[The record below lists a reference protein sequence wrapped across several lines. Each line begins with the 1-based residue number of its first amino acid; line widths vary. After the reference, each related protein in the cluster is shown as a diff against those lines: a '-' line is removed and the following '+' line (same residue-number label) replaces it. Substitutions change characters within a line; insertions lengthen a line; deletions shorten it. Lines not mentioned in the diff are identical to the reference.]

1 MANTEVGIKLT
12 LSGDQ
17 QVRTALSGV
26 EERMDRLTGAVS
38 RAGHY
43 GAAFIGLTQGLI
55 PVAQAAVRA
64 ADSVTTLNNQLKLA
78 TGSTQAA
85 SKAYEA
91 LFDIAQRSRVSF
103 TELGGTFASIS
114 RAGQELGLNQQRLL
128 GVTEAIG
135 NAMTISGGSA
145 ESMNAALVQL
155 GQGLA
160 SGTLRGEEL
169 NSVMEQT
176 PRLAKAIAD
185 GLGVPI
191 GKLREMGAAGEISAE
206 QVIRALESQ
215 SAVLRGEVT
224 SSVLTVGQA
233 MTQMQNAAVL
243 AVGEMD
249 KATGASSLAASALST
264 LATTLGEVGQAFKDN
279 ELAIKTGMGALG
291 GAAVGA
297 GLLVAAGNIGKITVA
312 VRALGVALSAN
323 PYVLAAMGIAAAG
336 GAFVA
341 YSGAKSNTLDVM
353 KSRLKD
359 LQSLESKGD
368 RGMYGNKVSEEAL
381 AKRRAE
387 IKRLQLAIAELDSV
401 NLDTRAEDARMA
413 AMVKNTKAAEAD
425 REAYANLSRSLSG
438 FKGNYKEYT
447 DNVALINR
455 LRDRGAISEK
465 EAAQRLA
472 ELAQKHGLAAKAV
485 KGNQSAERELA
496 EQRRS
501 DLKVAELRNQ
511 QIDERLKFEA
521 ELAKQQAAVVAQ
533 EYESADATNA
543 QALARELANDKTVDA
558 TLAMQQLTLAQLE
571 QQRLDLE
578 ATDNVIPGY
587 IQALEARIAAQKRL
601 VAATQTGITQEVAD
615 KSAKEAEEAWRKAS
629 DKIED
634 ALTDA
639 LMRGFDDGKG
649 FAENLRDTVV
659 NMFKTMVLRP
669 VIQAIVQPVGQSIAG
684 SLLGSGSAG
693 GLVGGLSSINSI
705 STLYS
710 AISGG
715 MASSI
720 GGALAS
726 AGGFLG
732 SSTLSSFAAGMQG
745 STLAAGLA
753 GPTTAGATGAMGLG
767 ASFASALPYVAAAAA
782 LVELTGLGSRW
793 RGDPDAFLVQARNAG
808 ANPYQSSIGT
818 AFGTVGFANGTSR
831 IRKNGQMISEY
842 GETED
847 FSVTNQKQTLEV
859 IRQLDAAIASTLTEG
874 EIAKVSQ
881 NLDGWY
887 KKSWSFSGGMLGDW
901 VADRYRAVFDSMGSS
916 LGKMFAQF
924 KFDEKTLPQYFE
936 LFAVL
941 KSGGKEMESFA
952 LALAHTISAGDN
964 TAESALALTQ
974 SLVGVNAVLDQL
986 GLGAIQMTV
995 DGANAA
1001 AAMLQQFGGFD
1012 AFVSRSSAYYQAYYS
1027 EAERTADATR
1037 QIAEAM
1043 AKLGLG
1049 LPATRDEFRDLVEAQ
1064 NLTTES
1070 GRQTYTA
1077 LIGLSEAFA
1086 ALTPN
1091 AVDLT
1096 VQIQATQE
1104 ALGDLFSELAESL
1117 AEGRG
1122 AVAETWAAINGPV
1135 AARTFAQLTTAVN
1148 STQLPSL
1155 PSTAGIDK
1163 AAASLNVALAGSATA
1178 DAAMAAANKR
1188 IDGFAELDRM
1198 ELAYEALYN
1207 QAKDAYN
1214 ATPNKTSTS
1223 SFNLATPESVA
1234 NSNYA
1239 GGFWMPAI
1247 REFSDVVWN
1256 AFNYSN
1262 VTLRNLRDSLGSR
1275 TDAAAAQTLASSN
1288 QAKANTAVSAANS
1301 ELIKQQDA
1309 YIDAVSLWIDSSKQ
1323 SMGALSDLREET
1335 LAYYETQQ
1343 ALADLMQA
1351 SATGLRGA
1359 VQEALRSTLTDALSI
1374 KQRLSDYDKAY
1385 ALGLSTSGAIQAGY
1399 ADQMAAALPQL
1410 AQDMAGQFS
1419 SRAEWSLAVN
1429 RLAAQAS
1436 QVAGKLE
1443 VGAPKNYQAE
1453 ANLLLGL
1460 IDGKLATLE
1469 ASSKSAEAVISE
1481 AINNGAGRTA
1491 AGLQQIINQL
1501 QGKTVTAFAAGGTF
1515 SNGIVTTATVAPQAL
1530 FGEAGPEAIM
1540 PLARGPGG
1548 VLGVRMLAGAGDAET
1563 AASADMARLLRDLV
1577 DENRRLNGQM
1587 NDLKQEVSQMRKEN
1601 NLGNSQLATDS
1612 KLMRRLQEKWDV
1624 TGLPVTTQA
1633 A

>member
-1 MANTEVGIKLT
+1 
-12 LSGDQ
+12 
-17 QVRTALSGV
+17 
-26 EERMDRLTGAVS
+26 
-38 RAGHY
+38 
-43 GAAFIGLTQGLI
+43 
-55 PVAQAAVRA
+55 
-64 ADSVTTLNNQLKLA
+64 
-78 TGSTQAA
+78 
-85 SKAYEA
+85 
-91 LFDIAQRSRVSF
+91 
-103 TELGGTFASIS
+103 
-114 RAGQELGLNQQRLL
+114 
-128 GVTEAIG
+128 
-135 NAMTISGGSA
+135 
-145 ESMNAALVQL
+145 MNAALVQL

-233 MTQMQNAAVL
+233 MTQLQNATILAIGELDKASGASSTLAGLLSEVADMIGVVGRAAKDNEAAVKTTFGALAGAGVAAGLLLVASRLARVAASVGTLGAALAANPAVL
-243 AVGEMD
+243 AV
-249 KATGASSLAASALST
+249 
-264 LATTLGEVGQAFKDN
+264 LG
-279 ELAIKTGMGALG
+279 
-291 GAAVGA
+291 
-297 GLLVAAGNIGKITVA
+297 IG
-312 VRALGVALSAN
+312 
-323 PYVLAAMGIAAAG
+323 AAAG
-336 GAFVA
+336 GGMA
-341 YSGAKSNTLDVM
+341 YVSAR
-353 KSRLKD
+353 SRTP
-359 LQSLESKGD
+359 EGI
-368 RGMYGNKVSEEAL
+368 RE
-381 AKRRAE
+381 
-387 IKRLQLAIAELDSV
+387 AIATLEEQNRLSEAKLQRALDGGRVKGAANIESVMEERRRQIRGLIGELGVLDAAS
-401 NLDTRAEDARMA
+401 LDTRAEEARMA
-413 AMVKNTKAAEAD
+413 AMVKSTKATEAD

-485 KGNQSAERELA
+485 KGSQSAERELA
-496 EQRRS
+496 EQRRN

-693 GLVGGLSSINSI
+693 GLAGGLSSINSI

-847 FSVTNQKQTLEV
+847 FSVANQKQTLEV

-936 LFAVL
+936 LFSVL
-941 KSGGKEMESFA
+941 KAGGKDMESFA
-952 LALAHTISAGDN
+952 LALGKTISAGDN

-995 DGANAA
+995 GGANAA
-1001 AAMLQQFGGFD
+1001 AAMLQQFGGVD
-1012 AFVSRSSAYYQAYYS
+1012 AFVSRSSAYYQTYYS

-1037 QIAEAM
+1037 QLTDAM
-1043 AKLGLG
+1043 ARLGFG
-1049 LPATRDEFRDLVEAQ
+1049 LPATREEFRDLVEAQ

-1070 GRQTYTA
+1070 GRQAYAA

-1086 ALTPN
+1086 AITPD

-1096 VQIQATQE
+1096 AQIRSTQE
-1104 ALGDLFSELAESL
+1104 AIGDLFAELSDSL
-1117 AEGRG
+1117 AEVRA
-1122 AVAETWAAINGPV
+1122 AVADTWVAINGPV

-1148 STQLPSL
+1148 ATTLPAL

-1163 AAASLNVALAGSATA
+1163 ATTSLNVALAGSATA

-1223 SFNLATPESVA
+1223 YFNLATPESVA

-1275 TDAAAAQTLASSN
+1275 SDAAAAQTLASSN
-1288 QAKANTAVSAANS
+1288 QVKANAAVSTANTQ
-1301 ELIKQQDA
+1301 LIKEQDA
-1309 YIDAVSLWIDSSKQ
+1309 YIAAVSLWIDASKQ

-1335 LAYYETQQ
+1335 LAYYESQQ
-1343 ALADLMQA
+1343 SLADLMQA
-1351 SATGLRGA
+1351 SAAGLRGA
-1359 VQEALRSTLTDALSI
+1359 VREALRSTLTDALSI
-1374 KQRLSDYDKAY
+1374 KQRLSDYDRAY
-1385 ALGLSTSGAIQAGY
+1385 TMGLSTSGATQAGY

-1410 AQDMAGQFS
+1410 AQDMVNQFA
-1419 SRAEWSLAVN
+1419 SRAEWTLAVS
-1429 RLAAQAS
+1429 RLAAQAG
-1436 QVAGKLE
+1436 QLADKVEA
-1443 VGAPKNYQAE
+1443 GAPKNYQAE

-1501 QGKTVTAFAAGGTF
+1501 QGEKVTAFATGGTF